1 MKITATKISQWAKT
15 KKAQATLP
23 WLIRRLVHTVG
34 KPTEADFPAGDS
46 TGLPGWDGELVSE
59 SGSAWIPK
67 GKSYWEFSCEAA
79 ATRKANKDYEKRTRK
94 TFKKIRSKAILVVV
108 TARKWSQ
115 KKAWLK
121 KKRQAKKWAAV
132 RAYDADDIE
141 QWLEQ
146 NAAVALEFGEQLG
159 LIGQGVESLTKQW
172 EGWSQQSNPQISA
185 EALFIDRQSVTEKVV
200 GELRQR
206 TERNQPELYAVR
218 ADSVDEA
225 VAFVCASLIKHLDLT
240 AYSVV
245 VTSAEGWRFVEANPS
260 IKIAIAARPEI
271 AEKPTLR
278 KGLVVVIPYAAGDMA
293 MQYRGVAAREQ
304 NITVE
309 RPKIGEFEKA
319 LVSLGIHESDAKRL
333 ASTCGRSWSVFRRH
347 HAINP
352 AIRRPTWLT
361 SSESRALSTLC
372 LLAGWSAKSV
382 TDRDLVSRLSAR
394 PYEET
399 ERDLRFLSRVD
410 DPPVLQIGD
419 VWKAKSPLELLY
431 LFGDRI
437 TTGELDRFFELAREI
452 LTTPDP
458 VLELPDEQRHAAQ
471 IYGKV
476 RPQSGLL
483 MESLCD
489 TLIKLAVRSP
499 EISTLSAANIE
510 ARIAALVR
518 ELLDD
523 ADGTRWLSLYSLLP
537 SLAEAAPDAFL
548 RAVEISLD
556 EPDSPVTRLMTETTS
571 SVLMGRC
578 WHAGLLWALETL
590 AWAPNRLA
598 RVALL
603 LARLA
608 KLEIKGNWGNTPKA
622 SLLSIFRSWLPQT
635 AANLDERIA
644 LLDTLINTH
653 PDVAFDLLD
662 ALVYVRNDVGHYSA
676 RPNWRDD
683 DSGAGHGVPTV
694 ESHNFLL
701 AAVDKLI
708 ACSAGQPQRIAR
720 LFQKISIFDPQRTK
734 AIIELA
740 DAFTNSSRT
749 DEARQVIRDAVR
761 KRIYWYRNYAEKRG
775 KPLDDKLRDLENLY
789 KRLSPKDLVVRHSW
803 LFADSWP
810 DLPTGR
816 EKDHN
821 KRQALIEKL
830 RVAALQELYADLG
843 LEGVERLAA
852 ACPNQ
857 SSVGITLANLEL
869 GLNDLADWIVANG
882 SVFTSRGSP
891 TMAIRGLLVA
901 LKPLRS
907 KELIQAVLERG
918 KQQGWDAGQMARFLT
933 LAPEQR
939 ETWDIVAS
947 CGPEVE
953 KFYWSITTP
962 GIWLRSDESDFEF
975 ALRSLVN
982 AGRPR
987 TALQVCHLDMNK
999 VDPTL
1004 LTEMLERML
1013 TGEEPDGPVLDS
1025 WYMGEAIEFLEAS
1038 GAIDKDRLIR
1048 LEFGLIPALGYDGE
1062 QHAKSLYEA
1071 VMAEPKLFTDLLCMI
1086 YRPRS
1091 GDGDRPPPSEA
1102 ERVAAKIAYRVLNA
1116 CQRQPGTQPDGNINR
1131 DALEKFIDETRKLCR
1146 EADRLEVCDSTLGQI
1161 LAHIPADSN
1170 GIWPAQP
1177 ARDVLNRPELDR
1189 LRRGFAI
1196 GTRNKRGTTSRAY
1209 DEGGVQERS
1218 LAETYRQYAKA
1229 LQNSHPNLAAVLED
1243 IAGSYESEGL
1253 SHDVEAQLRREGV

>member
-1 MKITATKISQWAKT
+1 MKITATKIAQWAKT

-23 WLIRRLVHTVG
+23 WLIRRLVHTAG
-34 KPTEADFPAGDS
+34 KPTKADFPAGDS

-59 SGSAWIPK
+59 SGSPWIPK

-79 ATRKANKDYEKRTRK
+79 VTRKANKDYEKQTRK
-94 TFKKIRSKAILVVV
+94 TFKKIRSKAILVVM

-115 KKAWLK
+115 KKTWLK

-132 RAYDADDIE
+132 RAYDANDIE

-185 EALFIDRQSVTEKVV
+185 EALFIDRQSVTEKVF

-206 TERNQPELYAVR
+206 TERNLPELYAVR

-225 VAFVCASLIKHLDLT
+225 VAFVSASLIKHLDLT

-245 VTSAEGWRFVEANPS
+245 VTSAEGWRFVETNPS

-271 AEKPTLR
+271 AENPALR

-319 LVSLGIHESDAKRL
+319 LVALGIHESDAKRL

-347 HAINP
+347 HAVNP

-361 SSESRALSTLC
+361 SSESRVLSTLC
-372 LLAGWSAKSV
+372 LLGGWSANSAA
-382 TDRDLVSRLSAR
+382 DRDLVSRLSGR
-394 PYEET
+394 PYEEI

-437 TTGELDRFFELAREI
+437 TTGELDRFFELALEI

-483 MESLCD
+483 IESLCD

-518 ELLDD
+518 ELLED

-556 EPDSPVTRLMTETTS
+556 KPDSPVTRLMTETTS

-590 AWAPNRLA
+590 AWAPNRLT

-608 KLEIKGNWGNTPKA
+608 KVEIKGNWGNTPKA
-622 SLLSIFRSWLPQT
+622 SLLSIFRSWFPQT

-644 LLDTLINTH
+644 VLDTLINTH
-653 PDVAFDLLD
+653 PDVAFELLD
-662 ALVYVRNDVGHYSA
+662 ALVYVDRDVGDYSA
-676 RPNWRDD
+676 RPNWRSD
-683 DSGAGHGVPTV
+683 DSGAGHGVTDV
-694 ESHNFLL
+694 ESYKFLV
-701 AAVDKLI
+701 AARDRLI
-708 ACSAGQPQRIAR
+708 ACSAG
-720 LFQKISIFDPQRTK
+720 
-734 AIIELA
+734 
-740 DAFTNSSRT
+740 
-749 DEARQVIRDAVR
+749 
-761 KRIYWYRNYAEKRG
+761 
-775 KPLDDKLRDLENLY
+775 
-789 KRLSPKDLVVRHSW
+789 RLSV
-803 LFADSWP
+803 
-810 DLPTGR
+810 
-816 EKDHN
+816 
-821 KRQALIEKL
+821 
-830 RVAALQELYADLG
+830 
-843 LEGVERLAA
+843 
-852 ACPNQ
+852 
-857 SSVGITLANLEL
+857 
-869 GLNDLADWIVANG
+869 
-882 SVFTSRGSP
+882 
-891 TMAIRGLLVA
+891 
-901 LKPLRS
+901 
-907 KELIQAVLERG
+907 
-918 KQQGWDAGQMARFLT
+918 
-933 LAPEQR
+933 
-939 ETWDIVAS
+939 
-947 CGPEVE
+947 
-953 KFYWSITTP
+953 
-962 GIWLRSDESDFEF
+962 
-975 ALRSLVN
+975 
-982 AGRPR
+982 
-987 TALQVCHLDMNK
+987 
-999 VDPTL
+999 
-1004 LTEMLERML
+1004 
-1013 TGEEPDGPVLDS
+1013 
-1025 WYMGEAIEFLEAS
+1025 
-1038 GAIDKDRLIR
+1038 
-1048 LEFGLIPALGYDGE
+1048 
-1062 QHAKSLYEA
+1062 
-1071 VMAEPKLFTDLLCMI
+1071 
-1086 YRPRS
+1086 
-1091 GDGDRPPPSEA
+1091 
-1102 ERVAAKIAYRVLNA
+1102 
-1116 CQRQPGTQPDGNINR
+1116 
-1131 DALEKFIDETRKLCR
+1131 
-1146 EADRLEVCDSTLGQI
+1146 
-1161 LAHIPADSN
+1161 
-1170 GIWPAQP
+1170 
-1177 ARDVLNRPELDR
+1177 
-1189 LRRGFAI
+1189 
-1196 GTRNKRGTTSRAY
+1196 
-1209 DEGGVQERS
+1209 
-1218 LAETYRQYAKA
+1218 
-1229 LQNSHPNLAAVLED
+1229 
-1243 IAGSYESEGL
+1243 
-1253 SHDVEAQLRREGV
+1253 